1 LQLWGFVQERV
12 VHVDIHQDADTLE
25 VQKRVHIIL
34 IALEGEHDP
43 ILISGPSLGIWRVQS
58 ASTTTAT
65 AARTL
70 ARQYRFKV
78 A

>member
-1 LQLWGFVQERV
+1 MQERV

-34 IALEGEHDP
+34 VALEGEHDP
-43 ILISGPSLGIWRVQS
+43 ILINGSALGVWHVDK
-58 ASTTTAT
+58 
-65 AARTL
+65 
-70 ARQYRFKV
+70 RQHDKSDSSK